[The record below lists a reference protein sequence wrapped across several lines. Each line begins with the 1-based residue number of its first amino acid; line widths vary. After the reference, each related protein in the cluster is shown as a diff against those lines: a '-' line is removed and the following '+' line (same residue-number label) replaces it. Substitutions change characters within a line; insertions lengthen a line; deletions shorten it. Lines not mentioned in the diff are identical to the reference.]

1 MNSVQHPGLNGN
13 SKTVISS
20 SALAVAAPVEAGP
33 STAPDPEV
41 TDKARRRQFTV
52 SYKLRI
58 LQELDRCK
66 EPGQVGA
73 LLRREGLYSS
83 HLTQWR
89 RERRAGELRAPSP
102 KQRGYKEPSPLAR
115 ENEQLRRENEEL
127 KQKLRQA
134 ETIIEFQKKV
144 AELFGTP
151 RQEEKGGKP

>member
-1 MNSVQHPGLNGN
+1 MNSFHQTTLDR
-13 SKTVISS
+13 SQQTALSS
-20 SALAVAAPVEAGP
+20 SALVDAAPVETGP
-33 STAPDPEV
+33 GKAPDPKV
-41 TDKARRRQFTV
+41 SDKARRRQFTA

-83 HLTQWR
+83 HLTKWR
-89 RERRAGELRAPSP
+89 RERQAGGLRALSP
-102 KQRGYKEPSPLAR
+102 KQRGQKGPDPLVR

-144 AELFGTP
+144 AELFGIARP
-151 RQEEKGGKP
+151 PEKGGQ